1 MKLYYSPG
9 ACSLSPHIVSREL
22 GLDVPLDKVDF
33 ASGRTESGKDFTAI
47 NPKGYVPALEL
58 DDGSLLTEGAVI
70 VQYLADRAPE
80 KGLLP
85 RSGTIERYRAQ
96 EWLNYVA
103 TEVHKGF
110 SPLWGDGSDEVKQAA
125 RDALAPK
132 FAFLEQALTGKTY
145 LLGDAFSVIDAYL
158 FTVLSWAAYTKTTL
172 PAGLNDY
179 LGRVAERPAVQ
190 AALRAEGLVGA
201 KA

>member
-22 GLDVPLDKVDF
+22 GLDVTLDKVDF
-33 ASGRTESGKDFTAI
+33 ASGRTESGKEFAAL

-70 VQYLADRAPE
+70 VQYLADKVPE

-85 RSGTIERYRAQ
+85 RPGTLERYRVQ

-110 SPLWGDGSDEVKQAA
+110 SPLFGDAPEEQKKAV
-125 RDALAPK
+125 REALAPK
-132 FAFLEQALTGKTY
+132 FALIERALQGKRY
-145 LLGDAFSVIDAYL
+145 LFGDAFSVVDAYL
-158 FTVLSWAAYTKTTL
+158 FTVLSWAGFAKVTL
-172 PAGLNDY
+172 PAGLSDY
-179 LGRVAERPAVQ
+179 LGRVSERPAVQ

-201 KA
+201 NA

>member
-9 ACSLSPHIVSREL
+9 ACSLSPHIVAREA
-22 GLDVPLDKVDF
+22 GLDLALDKVDF
-33 ASGRTESGKDFTAI
+33 ASGRTESGKDFNAL

-70 VQYLADRAPE
+70 VQYLADKAPD

-85 RSGTIERYRAQ
+85 RPGTIERYHAQ

-110 SPLWGDGSDEVKQAA
+110 SPLWRDGSDEVKQAA

-132 FAFLEQALTGKTY
+132 FAYLERAIGGRRY
-145 LLGDAFSVIDAYL
+145 LHGDAFSVVDAYL
-158 FTVLSWAAYTKTTL
+158 FTVLSWAAFTKTTL